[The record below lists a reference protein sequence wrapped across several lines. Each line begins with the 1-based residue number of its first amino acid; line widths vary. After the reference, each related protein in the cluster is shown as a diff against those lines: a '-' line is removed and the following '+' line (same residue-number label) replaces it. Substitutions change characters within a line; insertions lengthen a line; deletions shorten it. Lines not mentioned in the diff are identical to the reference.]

1 MWLVGKDTTGKTGR
15 VAISDE
21 LKAALVRWYTGRGS
35 EADHRACVSL
45 VSTARENH
53 KWIAC
58 DCLGAERPPPLM
70 SAAYLSFQETYY
82 LRRLTSRPGHEPGC
96 PFHLPQ
102 APPRIRETVKD
113 SLYAIGLPKG
123 LFSAHQKAPEK
134 LAQRPEDIEP
144 DDRSRGV
151 AIPRLGKLLWLL
163 LERAGSNILR
173 ELPPS
178 GRRAGSISEEMR
190 HLKRAAQGLEIAPGI
205 RLSDHLYTNAIDYEK
220 RRVHARL
227 RAAAETWPPEFA
239 PQAFLLLEA
248 SEVTSSEVVTGL
260 GTVEIR
266 NRIQHTGII
275 RAEVEPPFLVLAVVG
290 EHSRRE
296 GYLALRAYAQ
306 PVFSGN
312 QFVPAERDHD
322 RDVLRALQGAWRAE
336 AQGLR
341 GRAYVDVGGP
351 YPDGDTWF
359 RNAAELTRQ
368 LGFPTDIES
377 TRQQFGAKARSDA
390 PAFYLGW
397 YSQKAEGRF
406 ASPTVKLAP
415 GAIALHLHSYSAG
428 TLRFDSGRQRG

>member
-190 HLKRAAQGLEIAPGI
+190 HLKRAAQGLDIAPGI

-248 SEVTSSEVVTGL
+248 SEVTSNEVVTGL

-322 RDVLRALQGAWRAE
+322 RDVLRALQQAQYELRRLGVRMAVKKVLFDITLAAGSARPDFLVALLDEHSGVECKFALQILQSDDADYLELRSIERERLGQAGLVVSMAVSSVTPE
-336 AQGLR
+336 AIIS
-341 GRAYVDVGGP
+341 
-351 YPDGDTWF
+351 
-359 RNAAELTRQ
+359 E
-368 LGFPTDIES
+368 
-377 TRQQFGAKARSDA
+377 ARS
-390 PAFYLGW
+390 LL
-397 YSQKAEGRF
+397 E
-406 ASPTVKLAP
+406 
-415 GAIALHLHSYSAG
+415 
-428 TLRFDSGRQRG
+428 

>member
-163 LERAGSNILR
+163 IERAGSNILR

-190 HLKRAAQGLEIAPGI
+190 HLKRAAQGFDIAPGI

-248 SEVTSSEVVTGL
+248 SEVTSNEVVTGL

-322 RDVLRALQGAWRAE
+322 RDVLRALQQAQYELRRLGVRMAVKKVLFDITLAAGSARPDFLVALLDEHSGEECKFALQILQSDDADYLELCSIERERLAQAGHVVCLSVSSVTPQKIISE
-336 AQGLR
+336 AR
-341 GRAYVDVGGP
+341 R
-351 YPDGDTWF
+351 
-359 RNAAELTRQ
+359 
-368 LGFPTDIES
+368 I
-377 TRQQFGAKARSDA
+377 
-390 PAFYLGW
+390 
-397 YSQKAEGRF
+397 
-406 ASPTVKLAP
+406 LA
-415 GAIALHLHSYSAG
+415 
-428 TLRFDSGRQRG
+428 

>member
-35 EADHRACVSL
+35 EADHRASVSL

-82 LRRLTSRPGHEPGC
+82 LRRLTSRPGHDSGC

-205 RLSDHLYTNAIDYEK
+205 RLSDHLHTNAIDYEK

-312 QFVPAERDHD
+312 QFVPAEREHD
-322 RDVLRALQGAWRAE
+322 RDVLRALQQAQYELRRLGVRMAVKKVLFDITLAAGSARPDFLVALLDEHSGVECKFALQILQSDDADYLELRSIERERLGQAGLVVSLPVSSVTPE
-336 AQGLR
+336 AIIS
-341 GRAYVDVGGP
+341 
-351 YPDGDTWF
+351 
-359 RNAAELTRQ
+359 E
-368 LGFPTDIES
+368 
-377 TRQQFGAKARSDA
+377 ARRI
-390 PAFYLGW
+390 L
-397 YSQKAEGRF
+397 E
-406 ASPTVKLAP
+406 
-415 GAIALHLHSYSAG
+415 
-428 TLRFDSGRQRG
+428 

>member
-190 HLKRAAQGLEIAPGI
+190 HLKRAAQGLDIAPGV

-312 QFVPAERDHD
+312 QFVPAEREHD
-322 RDVLRALQGAWRAE
+322 RDVLRALQQAQYELRRLGVRMAVKKVLFDITLAAGSARPDFLVALLDEHSGLECKFALQILQSDDADYLELRSIERERLGQAGLVVSLPVNSVTPE
-336 AQGLR
+336 AIIS
-341 GRAYVDVGGP
+341 
-351 YPDGDTWF
+351 
-359 RNAAELTRQ
+359 E
-368 LGFPTDIES
+368 
-377 TRQQFGAKARSDA
+377 ARRI
-390 PAFYLGW
+390 L
-397 YSQKAEGRF
+397 E
-406 ASPTVKLAP
+406 
-415 GAIALHLHSYSAG
+415 
-428 TLRFDSGRQRG
+428 